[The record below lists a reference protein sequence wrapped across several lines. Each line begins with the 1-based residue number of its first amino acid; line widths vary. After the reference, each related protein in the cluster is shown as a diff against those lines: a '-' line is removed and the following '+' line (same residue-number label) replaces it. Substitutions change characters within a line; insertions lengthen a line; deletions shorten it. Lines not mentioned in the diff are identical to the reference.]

1 MPAVPPSPDP
11 NPSEPLPRLM
21 IPGPTELA
29 PEVLA
34 AMGRQS
40 VPHYGDEWVR
50 RHNETLG
57 LLAEAFVTERPPIL
71 MVGTGTAG
79 LEAGPGTVLGSG
91 ERVAV
96 AVNGGFGERWVGILE
111 QLGLEV
117 VRVEAPWGEA
127 VTRER
132 LAEVLDRAEAVRV
145 VAVVHGETSTG
156 VLNPIRELAEEAHAR
171 GALMVVDA
179 ISSFG
184 GVWLPVDEWGIDLC
198 VGSTQKCL
206 AAPPGLCPVAV
217 SPAAWEAMEAARD
230 TNRRS
235 WYLNLLTW
243 RHYARDWADWHP
255 FPVTMACALVLALKE
270 ALRLL
275 LDEGLQARAW
285 RLERLAAG
293 FRAGVRALGCRT
305 VTEERWACPTTTA
318 VVLPDGVSGP
328 EARRFL
334 EEETGLLVAFGF
346 AEYRGRGFRVG
357 HFGGTAN
364 WECTARLLEGVGR
377 FLRHKGCAVDPGEG
391 VAAARA
397 VWGDRE

>member
-1 MPAVPPSPDP
+1 VARSRDSDP
-11 NPSEPLPRLM
+11 EQPLPRLM
-21 IPGPTELA
+21 IPGPTEMA

-50 RHNETLG
+50 QHAETLA
-57 LLAEAFVTERPPIL
+57 LLAEAFVTKHSPIL

-79 LEAGPGTVLGSG
+79 LEAGPGTMLSPGA
-91 ERVAV
+91 RVAV

-117 VRVEAPWGEA
+117 ARVEAPWGEA

-132 LAEVLDRAEAVRV
+132 LAEVLDEEEDVRA
-145 VAVVHGETSTG
+145 VAVVQGETSTG
-156 VLNPIRELAEEAHAR
+156 VMNPVRELTEEAHAR
-171 GALMVVDA
+171 GAMMIVDA

-217 SPAAWEAMEAARD
+217 SPAAWEMMEGARA

-243 RHYARDWADWHP
+243 RDYARDWADWHP

-275 LDEGLQARAW
+275 LAEGLEARAR

-293 FRAGVRALGCRT
+293 FRAGVRALGCGT
-305 VTEERWACPTTTA
+305 VAEERWACPTTTA
-318 VVLPDGVSGP
+318 VVLPDGVSGV

-334 EEETGLLVAFGF
+334 DEETGLLVAFGF
-346 AEYRGRGFRVG
+346 AEYRERGFRVG

-364 WECTARLLEGVGR
+364 WECTARLLAGVER
-377 FLRHKGCAVDPGEG
+377 FLRLKGRAVEPGVG
-391 VAAARA
+391 VAVARA
-397 VWGDRE
+397 LWGAG